1 MIGGATFI
9 CTRSPG
15 KTHWPFK
22 MKDETLEEKLEYW
35 RKKWKTASP
44 RGKKL
49 IEGMVKKIKDI
60 YELHKTIE
68 SAKGI
73 FKNDKKD

>member
-1 MIGGATFI
+1 MN
-9 CTRSPG
+9 
-15 KTHWPFK
+15 
-22 MKDETLEEKLEYW
+22 DETLEEKLEYW
-35 RKKWKTASP
+35 RSKWKTASP

-60 YELHKTIE
+60 HGLYKTIE